1 MQIYKVGIPEI
12 AIAPLASKL
21 KSALYVGPTVWF
33 VSGGSNIKLSVAVMD
48 RLDHD
53 LTNNLTVA
61 LADERY
67 GNYDHPDS
75 NWFQLRSAGFDK
87 KNAQVLEVLKP
98 ETVSLD
104 ETVNRYAAELETI
117 LEDANEVVGQFG
129 MGNDGHIAG
138 ILPGTPAA
146 DESLS
151 ALVTGY
157 TSEPYTRITLTFSG
171 IRRINSG
178 FLAAF
183 GAEKHDQL
191 DKLVNQELP
200 LSVQPAQIIRQLR
213 EAYVYNDQ
221 VEGKQQ

>member
-75 NWFQLRSAGFDK
+75 NWFQLRGAGFDK
-87 KNAQVLEVLKP
+87 KNAQVIEVLKP
-98 ETVSLD
+98 EVASLD
-104 ETVNRYAAELETI
+104 ETISRYATELEAV

-129 MGNDGHIAG
+129 MGSDGHIAG
-138 ILPGTPAA
+138 ILPDTPAA
-146 DESLS
+146 DESLTS
-151 ALVTGY
+151 LVTGY
-157 TSEPYTRITLTFSG
+157 AADPFTRITLTFSG
-171 IRRINSG
+171 IRRVNSA
-178 FLAAF
+178 FLQAF
-183 GAEKHDQL
+183 GPEKHDQL
-191 DKLVNQELP
+191 DKLVNQDLP
-200 LSVQPAQIIRQLR
+200 LSVQPAQIIKQLR
-213 EAYVYNDQ
+213 EAYIYNDQ